1 MHCTRCGHE
10 NPEGSRFCAQCGSAL
25 SPERVGESTSVI
37 PKVGGEDTSDQPE
50 IAESTADAHAGA
62 VESLPAGSALLVVKR
77 GPNAGSR
84 FLLDQDVTTAGRHPD
99 SDIFL
104 DDVTVSRRHVEF
116 HREGGGFSV
125 HDVGS
130 LNGTYV
136 NREPVDVA
144 TLAGGDEVQIG
155 KFRLV
160 YLTGRAPASR
170 PLASAA
176 VPERERAL
184 GDAADQRTPRL
195 TIGEVLAVLRD
206 DFPDVTISKIRYLE
220 SEDLVHPQRTPSGYR
235 KFSGAD
241 VSRLRY
247 VLAAQRDQYLPLR
260 VIKEHLEALD
270 RGEPLPPATGGAGR
284 RRRRRPRRTTTRP
297 AGAAADRRGVRPR
310 GRAWSPSSWP
320 TACSSACSPPTPTA
334 GTRRRDLPI
343 ARAAAGL
350 ARHGIEP
357 RHLRVYRSGVERE
370 AGLVEQLVA
379 PVLRARSEEARAR
392 ADGEAP
398 GARRAVGAAA
408 RGAAGGTTRGT
419 SCAPDSGVP

>member
-1 MHCTRCGHE
+1 
-10 NPEGSRFCAQCGSAL
+10 
-25 SPERVGESTSVI
+25 
-37 PKVGGEDTSDQPE
+37 
-50 IAESTADAHAGA
+50 
-62 VESLPAGSALLVVKR
+62 
-77 GPNAGSR
+77 
-84 FLLDQDVTTAGRHPD
+84 
-99 SDIFL
+99 
-104 DDVTVSRRHVEF
+104 
-116 HREGGGFSV
+116 
-125 HDVGS
+125 
-130 LNGTYV
+130 
-136 NREPVDVA
+136 
-144 TLAGGDEVQIG
+144 
-155 KFRLV
+155 
-160 YLTGRAPASR
+160 
-170 PLASAA
+170 

-270 RGEPLPPATGGAGR
+270 RGEPLPAGSGGPVAVPPPAVADPDDETAAPPMTAEKFARAAGLEADQLADCVQFGLLATDADGR
-284 RRRRRPRRTTTRP
+284 HP
-297 AGAAADRRGVRPR
+297 A
-310 GRAWSPSSWP
+310 S
-320 TACSSACSPPTPTA
+320 
-334 GTRRRDLPI
+334 DLPI

-379 PVLRARSEEARAR
+379 PVLRARSEESRAR
-392 ADGEAP
+392 ATEKLRELAVLSAQLHTALLEARLRDLLRP
-398 GARRAVGAAA
+398 
-408 RGAAGGTTRGT
+408 
-419 SCAPDSGVP
+419 